1 MSRLVSLLRV
11 GLKSNFGLS
20 VAIHRLF
27 VEKKDRWY
35 LPLVGLAALGIF
47 PTIYGYVLLLRSLYG
62 FLQFAGQ
69 ERAILTYGLL
79 FGQFLVLLFGFY
91 YVIAAFYFSRDL
103 EMLISLP
110 FRPVEVMLSKFTIIL
125 VNEYLT
131 MMPLVL
137 PVLITYGVLS
147 RARLSYWGGA
157 VVVYA
162 LLPVIPLAIVSIVVV
177 GMMRLVNLSR
187 KKDVMIVIGSVVL
200 IAAVMSLQFV
210 IGRSAGRGMGPEA
223 VAGFLASPDS
233 LLSRIGAG
241 FPPSVWATKALAEGG
256 APAGR
261 TSLFLFAA
269 VSLVLFGGILVAAE
283 RLFYRGLIG
292 IGEVSGRRK
301 ALSKAEM
308 SRRVSSGR
316 RPVLAIFQRE
326 WRIMNRTPIFLLNGV
341 LTAAIFP
348 LIFVIMAKIDT
359 GRGGD
364 AAALMKFLTSS
375 TSVYVTLAAAG
386 VMVVSGCLNG
396 TASSAFSREGGQ
408 FWMSKVIP
416 VTPREQVLAKFAHSY
431 LIALLGFAAAA
442 SVLIFVLRIGVVIC
456 LIATLLALTAG
467 VALTAAGMIVDL
479 ARPLLDWINPMKAI
493 KQNLNVLFAFFAD
506 MGILAVV
513 WGITTLLVKGGV
525 GGVSLIASV
534 LVVLAVISALC
545 FRFLMV
551 FADKRYREI
560 EV

>member
-1 MSRLVSLLRV
+1 VSRLVSLLRV
-11 GLKSNFGLS
+11 GLRSNFGLS
-20 VAIHRLF
+20 VALHRLF

-35 LPLVGLAALGIF
+35 VPIFGLAALGIL
-47 PTIYGYVLLLRSLYG
+47 PTLYGYVLLIKFIYG
-62 FLQFAGQ
+62 VLQPIGQ
-69 ERAILTYGLL
+69 ERALLTYGILL
-79 FGQFLVLLFGFY
+79 GQFLVLLFGFY
-91 YVIAAFYFSRDL
+91 YVISAFYFSRDL
-103 EMLISLP
+103 EMLIPLP
-110 FRPVEVMLSKFTIIL
+110 FRPVEVMLSKFAVIL

-137 PVLITYGVLS
+137 PVLITYGILS
-147 RARLSYWGGA
+147 KARPSYWAGA
-157 VVVYA
+157 VAVYV
-162 LLPVIPLAIVSIVVV
+162 LLPVIPLAAVSILVV

-187 KKDVMIVIGSVVL
+187 KKDVMIVIGSVIMIV
-200 IAAVMSLQFV
+200 AAMALQFM
-210 IGRSAGRGMGPEA
+210 IGRSAGRRMGSEA
-223 VAGFLASPDS
+223 VAGFFTSPNS

-261 TSLFLFAA
+261 TSLFMFAVVSILLFW
-269 VSLVLFGGILVAAE
+269 GILIAADK
-283 RLFYRGLIG
+283 LFYRGLIG
-292 IGEVSGRRK
+292 IGEVSGRKK
-301 ALSKAEM
+301 ALSRMEI

-316 RPVLAIFQRE
+316 RPILAIFERE

-341 LTAAIFP
+341 LTAVIIP
-348 LIFVIMAKIDT
+348 LVFVIMAKM
-359 GRGGD
+359 GSGGGD
-364 AAALMKFLTSS
+364 ASALLGFLKSS
-375 TSVYVTLAAAG
+375 TSVYVILGAAG
-386 VMVVSGCLNG
+386 FMVVSGCLNG

-442 SVLIFVLRIGVVIC
+442 TVLVFVLRLSAADC
-456 LIATLLALTAG
+456 LVAALLALTAG
-467 VALTAAGMIVDL
+467 IALTAAGMIIDL

-493 KQNLNVLFAFFAD
+493 KQNLNVLIAFFAD

-513 WGITTLLVKGGV
+513 WGIMTLLGKAGV
-525 GGVSLIASV
+525 GGATLIAAIFAI
-534 LVVLAVISALC
+534 LVAISALF

>member
-1 MSRLVSLLRV
+1 MSRLVSLIRV
-11 GLKSNFGLS
+11 GLRSNFGLS
-20 VAIHRLF
+20 VALHRLF

-35 LPLVGLAALGIF
+35 VPIFGLAALGIL
-47 PTIYGYVLLLRSLYG
+47 PTLYGYILLIKSLYG
-62 FLQFAGQ
+62 FLQPIGQ
-69 ERAILTYGLL
+69 ERALLTYGILL
-79 FGQFLVLLFGFY
+79 GQFLVLLFGFY
-91 YVIAAFYFSRDL
+91 YVISAFYFSRDL
-103 EMLISLP
+103 EMLVPLP
-110 FRPVEVMLSKFTIIL
+110 FRPVEVMLSKFAVIL

-137 PVLITYGVLS
+137 PVLITYGILS
-147 RARLSYWGGA
+147 KARPSYWAGT

-162 LLPVIPLAIVSIVVV
+162 LLPVIPLAVVSILVV

-187 KKDVMIVIGSVVL
+187 KKDVMIVIGSVIMIV
-200 IAAVMSLQFV
+200 AAMALQFM
-210 IGRSAGRGMGPEA
+210 IGRSAGRRMGSEA
-223 VAGFLASPDS
+223 VAGFFTSPNS

-261 TSLFLFAA
+261 TSLFVFAVVSILLFW
-269 VSLVLFGGILVAAE
+269 GILIAADK
-283 RLFYRGLIG
+283 LFYRGLIG
-292 IGEVSGRRK
+292 LGEVSGRKK
-301 ALSKAEM
+301 ALSRMEI

-316 RPVLAIFQRE
+316 RPIQAIFERE

-341 LTAAIFP
+341 LAAVIIP
-348 LIFVIMAKIDT
+348 LVFVIMAKM
-359 GRGGD
+359 GSGGGD
-364 AAALMKFLTSS
+364 ATALLRFLTSS
-375 TSVYVTLAAAG
+375 TSVYVILGAAG
-386 VMVVSGCLNG
+386 FMVVSGCLNG

-442 SVLIFVLRIGVVIC
+442 TVLVFVLRIGAAAC
-456 LIATLLALTAG
+456 LVAALLALMAG
-467 VALTAAGMIVDL
+467 IALTAVGMIIDL

-493 KQNLNVLFAFFAD
+493 KQNLNVLIAFFAD

-513 WGITTLLVKGGV
+513 WGITTLLVKAGV
-525 GGVSLIASV
+525 GGASLIAAVFAV
-534 LVVLAVISALC
+534 LVVISALF